1 MAESTESVSGA
12 RGRLV
17 LSQNGREIL
26 SLGRKGV
33 FVCGVLMAAIMG
45 LSTLRHLGQTRWA
58 RWERTLTVCGAERQ
72 ECRDRVTAQ
81 QE

>member
-1 MAESTESVSGA
+1 MAESAESVSGA
-12 RGRLV
+12 LGRLV

-33 FVCGVLMAAIMG
+33 VVCGVLLAATMVT
-45 LSTLRHLGQTRWA
+45 STPRHLVQTRWA
-58 RWERTLTVCGAERQ
+58 RLERTLAVCGAERQ
-72 ECRDRVTAQ
+72 ECRDRETAQ